1 MDNKEKD
8 GKNFQKEENHIT
20 AGRRKI
26 ISNMLYGIIMHTQP
40 RLFISVLFKQNSRMM
55 ILN

>member
-8 GKNFQKEENHIT
+8 GGSQKEENHIT

-40 RLFISVLFKQNSRMM
+40 RLFIRCY
-55 ILN
+55 